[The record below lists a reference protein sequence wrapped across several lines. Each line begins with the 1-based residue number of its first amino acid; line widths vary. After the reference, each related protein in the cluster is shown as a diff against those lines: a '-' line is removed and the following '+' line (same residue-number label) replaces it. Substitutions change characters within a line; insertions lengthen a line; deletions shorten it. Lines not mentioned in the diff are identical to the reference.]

1 MNEKACDL
9 DHPKRCFR
17 FCDYGPKHK
26 NGCKR
31 GKECQYWHPRLCRF
45 SVQGKEC
52 DVSECTFQHLIS
64 HRKPKNT
71 EKTAER
77 ATYRRRAGNSESA
90 SDKEITDTRGLR
102 YPRVSLTSS
111 TGQTPYPSTIRK
123 TALDGSKTNED
134 TNQES
139 FLLKL
144 IENMRAGF
152 QEQIDGLKKEI
163 VKGREQEPRQ
173 QPIQIGAPLPNQG
186 MYTEQPHPVFRAYPG
201 AIHPN
206 IQMMMANQNHQVQQQ
221 WINQNQPYQTLSS

>member
-1 MNEKACDL
+1 M
-9 DHPKRCFR
+9 
-17 FCDYGPKHK
+17 
-26 NGCKR
+26 
-31 GKECQYWHPRLCRF
+31 
-45 SVQGKEC
+45 
-52 DVSECTFQHLIS
+52 
-64 HRKPKNT
+64 
-71 EKTAER
+71 
-77 ATYRRRAGNSESA
+77 
-90 SDKEITDTRGLR
+90 
-102 YPRVSLTSS
+102 SLTSS
-111 TGQTPYPSTIRK
+111 SGQTPHPSTIRK
-123 TALDGSKTNED
+123 TNGSKTNED